1 MAITNSKRHALDGR
15 TFHRISN
22 QIPIR
27 VPVGSTI
34 PEASRFLIAI
44 KRSLN
49 QN

>member
-15 TFHRISN
+15 TYHRISN

-27 VPVGSTI
+27 DPMGTTI
-34 PEASRFLIAI
+34 PEASRFLITI